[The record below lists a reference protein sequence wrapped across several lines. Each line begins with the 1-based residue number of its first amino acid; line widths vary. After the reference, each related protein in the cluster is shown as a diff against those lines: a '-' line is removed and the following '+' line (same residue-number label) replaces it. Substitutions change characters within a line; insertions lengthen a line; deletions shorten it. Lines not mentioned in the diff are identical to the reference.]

1 MRTKCVPTV
10 KEILYQDIKGK
21 SHREISKSLAVSR
34 NTIKGY
40 YDLAVSFGY
49 SKLSSD
55 EELERISLKVHDA
68 VYLKARNRHKPSI
81 EAIKPFH
88 EDIEGYLKSPWIT
101 HIQIHRLLKEKGLK
115 SSPRSLT
122 RYISQYFPKLSSST
136 VHLETIA
143 GDEGQVDYG
152 YVGMLNNRKIYAFV
166 MTLSHSRYRYVE
178 FVHSQDAVSWAQ
190 SHINAFKFF
199 GAVPK
204 SVLLDNLKSGVISA
218 DIYDPVINQTYAE
231 LERHFGFVADPAKAR
246 TPEHKGKVE
255 RSVRI
260 VKEQVIAGRKFN
272 DLQGLNSFALNWCKN
287 VIANE
292 VCSTT
297 GRTPA
302 DLFKKEELPA
312 MLSLP
317 SEEFDM
323 PAWTIAKVH
332 KNHHITVRGNFYS
345 LPTEYIG
352 EEVQVRVGLKTVRAY
367 KDHKIITT
375 HIKETGKGKWVTNQ
389 DHYPEHVAYYLAQ
402 GSDDCLDSAKE
413 IGEACF
419 ELMQEIVKPKS
430 KTAIRKAQAILR
442 LQDQYTPER
451 LENACLRSI
460 SYDNYEFKSVAN
472 ILRKGLDDK
481 TTESFSVRKS
491 PDNSY
496 LRPPTEY
503 SSSMEV
509 NYG

>member
-1 MRTKCVPTV
+1 M
-10 KEILYQDIKGK
+10 
-21 SHREISKSLAVSR
+21 
-34 NTIKGY
+34 
-40 YDLAVSFGY
+40 
-49 SKLSSD
+49 
-55 EELERISLKVHDA
+55 
-68 VYLKARNRHKPSI
+68 
-81 EAIKPFH
+81 
-88 EDIEGYLKSPWIT
+88 
-101 HIQIHRLLKEKGLK
+101 KEKGLK

-302 DLFKKEELPA
+302 D
-312 MLSLP
+312 
-317 SEEFDM
+317 
-323 PAWTIAKVH
+323 
-332 KNHHITVRGNFYS
+332 
-345 LPTEYIG
+345 
-352 EEVQVRVGLKTVRAY
+352 
-367 KDHKIITT
+367 
-375 HIKETGKGKWVTNQ
+375 
-389 DHYPEHVAYYLAQ
+389 
-402 GSDDCLDSAKE
+402 
-413 IGEACF
+413 
-419 ELMQEIVKPKS
+419 
-430 KTAIRKAQAILR
+430 
-442 LQDQYTPER
+442 
-451 LENACLRSI
+451 
-460 SYDNYEFKSVAN
+460 
-472 ILRKGLDDK
+472 
-481 TTESFSVRKS
+481 
-491 PDNSY
+491 
-496 LRPPTEY
+496 
-503 SSSMEV
+503 
-509 NYG
+509 